1 MRARPSRPRSRA
13 LSLSAPDVARGSP
26 DASRS
31 LAAHASRALAG
42 EFDKAAP
49 EGGYLDRS
57 TTLESFAVEQR
68 ALALAIDATYDY
80 PEREFPRAA
89 FEDDAPLG
97 GGGDRNAARAARARA
112 KGVTLDGGPHT
123 LWWSSQDQG
132 DGRATPTAPVAQLLH
147 AIAPAARLVVTL
159 AEPARRA
166 YSDYYFLTR
175 SGVTREGDVA
185 AHSPDEFDALA
196 RAQAR
201 RARALSLALSRA
213 ERRALS
219 RARIASRAPSARR

>member
-1 MRARPSRPRSRA
+1 M
-13 LSLSAPDVARGSP
+13 
-26 DASRS
+26 
-31 LAAHASRALAG
+31 
-42 EFDKAAP
+42 
-49 EGGYLDRS
+49 
-57 TTLESFAVEQR
+57 
-68 ALALAIDATYDY
+68 
-80 PEREFPRAA
+80 
-89 FEDDAPLG
+89 
-97 GGGDRNAARAARARA
+97 
-112 KGVTLDGGPHT
+112 TLDGGPHT

-219 RARIASRAPSARR
+219 RARIASRALSARR